1 MRALLVLSLL
11 VFPPSFTSAEGRY
24 QASAA
29 ETTNIS
35 WIVDSE
41 TGRVRVCLFSND
53 PLEVTC
59 SPWSSLEN
67 ATEVERLGELLALS
81 DAAGAAAAREIA
93 QLRAL
98 LNASEAARAAREVEL
113 GGASSEAERLAALL
127 AAAQSARAQA
137 VGRLNTQLSEA
148 DRQAVLLAL
157 ANQTL
162 AAEKAVSAENARKV
176 ALLNQQVAE
185 LRGQLSEL
193 QAILIAS
200 AERDAS
206 NKVQVETLGS
216 QLNAALAQVADEQRR
231 RADLEAAERARLEAE
246 TQRLAAEAKQLSRYR
261 SEFFGRLSE
270 LLAGREGVRVV
281 GDRFVFSSEVLFKP
295 GSADLAPEGQT
306 QIAGVVAILN
316 DVASQIPP
324 EIDWIIRVDGHTDNA
339 PLTGTGKFAD
349 NWELSQGR
357 ALSVVRYM
365 ISTLGFA
372 PERLA
377 AAGFGE
383 FQSVVE
389 GTSPEARSQNRR
401 IELILTER

>member
-1 MRALLVLSLL
+1 M
-11 VFPPSFTSAEGRY
+11 
-24 QASAA
+24 
-29 ETTNIS
+29 
-35 WIVDSE
+35 
-41 TGRVRVCLFSND
+41 
-53 PLEVTC
+53 
-59 SPWSSLEN
+59 
-67 ATEVERLGELLALS
+67 ALS

-281 GDRFVFSSEVLFKP
+281 GDRFVFSSEVLF
-295 GSADLAPEGQT
+295 
-306 QIAGVVAILN
+306 
-316 DVASQIPP
+316 
-324 EIDWIIRVDGHTDNA
+324 
-339 PLTGTGKFAD
+339 
-349 NWELSQGR
+349 
-357 ALSVVRYM
+357 
-365 ISTLGFA
+365 
-372 PERLA
+372 
-377 AAGFGE
+377 
-383 FQSVVE
+383 
-389 GTSPEARSQNRR
+389 
-401 IELILTER
+401 